1 MLGTRFGEVEPLDCL
16 PMAKKSSF
24 VHLHNHTEYS
34 MLDGMAKVDMLAEEV
49 VRQGMPAVGMTDHGN
64 MFGSD
69 AFYRAMKAAGVKPI
83 IGIEAYM
90 APGSRL
96 HKERVRWGE
105 PHQKSDDVSAS
116 GAYLHQTM
124 LAENVEGLHNL
135 FYLSSMAS
143 YEGQLGKW
151 PRMDAELIAEHA
163 TGIIATTGCPSGDV
177 QTRLRLGQFD
187 QALEAAAMWQDI
199 YGKEN
204 YFLEL
209 MDHGLEIENRV
220 RSELLE
226 IGRKLDLPPL
236 VTNDCHYV
244 LESQAPAHEAML
256 CVQTGKTLSDPDRF
270 KFDGSGYYIKTAE
283 QMRETWDSL
292 VPQACDN
299 TLWIAER
306 VQDYGE
312 IWEPHPHDRMPIA
325 DVPEGHTPTSWLRH
339 EVHEGLRM
347 RFNGGAVP
355 QNYLERAEFEIDV
368 IDMKGYPS
376 YFLIVAELIKH
387 ARSIGIRV
395 GPGRGS
401 AAGALVAY
409 ALTIT
414 NIDPME
420 HGLLFERFLNP
431 ERPSAPD
438 IDIDFDDRR
447 RGEMIRYAAQ
457 RWGEDKIAQVITF
470 GTVKTKQALKD
481 SARVQYGQEGYK
493 MADRI
498 TKELPPAIMA
508 KDIPLSGIMDP
519 EHPRY
524 GEAGEVRHLI
534 ETDPDVRKIYDTARG
549 LEGVVRQAGVHACA
563 VIMASVPL
571 LEHIP
576 MWKRANDGA
585 LITGWPYPACEAI
598 GLLKMDFLGL
608 RNLTVIGDCLE
619 NIKINRNEELDLEAL
634 QTDDPN
640 VYKLLSSGDTLG
652 VFQLDSGGMQELLKR
667 MQPTGFND
675 IVASLAL
682 YRPGP
687 MGVNAH
693 WDYADRKNG
702 RKPIEPIHPEL
713 EEPLKEILEET
724 YGLIVYQ
731 EQIMEIS
738 RKLANYTA
746 GEADGFRKAMG
757 KKKPEVLAKEYKKFS
772 EGMFS
777 NGYSK
782 AAVDA
787 LWGTIEPF
795 ASYAFNKSH
804 AAGYGLV
811 SYWTAYLKANY
822 TAEYMAALLTSVA
835 DKKDK
840 SAIYLSNC
848 RHLDISVLSPDV
860 NESHLNFMPVGED
873 IRFGLGAVRNVGE
886 DVVAAIIK
894 AREEKG
900 AFTDFSDYL
909 DKIDITACNKRVTE
923 SLIKAGAFDS
933 MDHPRK
939 GLLLI
944 HEDAVDAVTSTKKA
958 ADKGQFD
965 LFAGLGADAE
975 EVNNVFAVQI
985 PDAQWDKKHQLAL
998 EREMLGLY
1006 VSGHPLDGYEEALEA
1021 QTDTPLTTILS
1032 GELRNGAEVTI
1043 GGIISGVDR
1052 RYSKKDGSPWAI
1064 VTMEDHHGAQVD
1076 LLVFNKI
1083 YAIVGPQ
1090 IVEDNIILAKAHV
1103 SIRDDRMSLF
1113 CDDLK
1118 VPELGP
1124 GNGAGLPL
1132 RLTLRTDQCTMENIA
1147 KLKQVLSNNK
1157 GDSEVYLNVVHGEE
1171 KTVMILGEHLRVNRS
1186 GNLMGD
1192 LKATMGPGI
1201 LG

>member
-1 MLGTRFGEVEPLDCL
+1 
-16 PMAKKSSF
+16 
-24 VHLHNHTEYS
+24 

-177 QTRLRLGQFD
+177 QTRLRLGQFNE
-187 QALEAAAMWQDI
+187 ALEAAAMWQDI

-347 RFNGGAVP
+347 RFNGGEVP
-355 QNYLERAEFEIDV
+355 QNYIERAEFEIDV

-619 NIKINRNEELDLEAL
+619 NIKINRNEELDLEGL

-900 AFTDFSDYL
+900 PFTDFSDYL

-965 LFAGLGADAE
+965 LFAGLGADAD

-1157 GDSEVYLNVVHGEE
+1157 GDSDVYLNVVHGEE

>member
-1 MLGTRFGEVEPLDCL
+1 MTR
-16 PMAKKSSF
+16 MAKKSSF
-24 VHLHNHTEYS
+24 VHLHNHTEFS
-34 MLDGMAKVDMLAEEV
+34 MLDGMAKVDLLAEEV
-49 VRQGMPAVGMTDHGN
+49 SRQGMPAVGMTDHGN
-64 MFGSD
+64 MFGSN
-69 AFYRAMKAAGVKPI
+69 AFYRRMVDAGVKPI

-90 APGSRL
+90 APESRFN
-96 HKERVRWGE
+96 KKRVLWGT
-105 PHQKSDDVSAS
+105 PDQKPDDVSAS

-124 LAENVEGLHNL
+124 LAENATGLRNL
-135 FYLSSMAS
+135 FKLSSLAS

-163 TGIIATTGCPSGDV
+163 DGIIATTGCPSGDV
-177 QTRLRLGQFD
+177 QTRLRLGQYD
-187 QALEAAAMWQDI
+187 AALEAAAMWQDI
-199 YGKEN
+199 YGKDN

-209 MDHGLEIENRV
+209 MDHGLHIERRV
-220 RSELLE
+220 REDLLR
-226 IGRKLDLPPL
+226 IGEALDLPPL

-256 CVQTGKTLSDPDRF
+256 CVQTGKTLLDPDRF
-270 KFDGSGYYIKTAE
+270 KFDGTGYYIKSAE
-283 QMRETWDSL
+283 QMRDLWDST
-292 VPQACDN
+292 VPDGCDN

-306 VQDYGE
+306 VGDYGE
-312 IWEPHPHDRMPIA
+312 LWEEHPHDRMPIA
-325 DVPEGHTPTSWLRH
+325 DVPEGHTPTTWLRE
-339 EVHEGLRM
+339 EVLRGLKD
-347 RFNGGAVP
+347 RFDGGEVP
-355 QNYLERAEFEIDV
+355 EEYLNRASYEIDV

-387 ARSIGIRV
+387 AREVGIRV

-401 AAGALVAY
+401 AAGSLVAY

-447 RGEMIRYAAQ
+447 RGEMITYAAE

-470 GTVKTKQALKD
+470 GTVKTKQAIKD
-481 SARVQYGQEGYK
+481 SAKVNFGQPGFQ

-498 TKELPPAIMA
+498 NGALPPAIMA
-508 KDIPLSGIMDP
+508 KDIPLSGITDP
-519 EHPRY
+519 EHDRY
-524 GEAGEVRHLI
+524 AEAAEVRSLI
-534 ETDPDVRKIYDTARG
+534 ETDPDVAKIYETARG

-571 LEHIP
+571 MEHIP
-576 MWKRANDGA
+576 MWKRPADGA
-585 LITGWPYPACEAI
+585 IITGWDYPACEAI

-608 RNLTVIGDCLE
+608 RNLTVLGDALE
-619 NIKINRNEELDLEAL
+619 NVQKNRGETIDLEAL
-634 QTDDPN
+634 DTDN
-640 VYKLLSSGDTLG
+640 QAVYELLSRGDTLG

-667 MQPTGFND
+667 MKPTGFND

-702 RKPIEPIHPEL
+702 RKPITPIHPEL
-713 EEPLKEILEET
+713 EEPLKDILDET

-731 EQIMEIS
+731 EQIMNIS
-738 RKLANYTA
+738 QKVANYTA
-746 GEADGFRKAMG
+746 GQADGFRKAMG
-757 KKKPEVLAKEYKKFS
+757 KKKPEVLAKEYETFS
-772 EGMFS
+772 AGMFA

-782 AAVDA
+782 EAVDA

-804 AAGYGLV
+804 AAGYALV
-811 SYWTAYLKANY
+811 SYWTAYMKANY
-822 TAEYMAALLTSVA
+822 TAEYMAALLTSVG

-840 SAIYLSNC
+840 SAIYLSDC
-848 RHLDISVLSPDV
+848 RHLGISVLQPDI
-860 NESHLNFMPVGED
+860 NQSEENFIAVGDD
-873 IRFGLGAVRNVGE
+873 IRYGLAAVRNVGAE
-886 DVVAAIIK
+886 VVESIK
-894 AREEKG
+894 KTRKEKG
-900 AFTDFSDYL
+900 NFTSFSDYL
-909 DKIDITACNKRVTE
+909 DKIELLACNKRITE

-933 MDHPRK
+933 LEHPRK
-939 GLLLI
+939 GLMLI
-944 HEDAVDAVTSTKKA
+944 QEDAVDSVLSTKKA

-965 LFAGLGADAE
+965 LFAGLGGDGGAE
-975 EVNNVFAVQI
+975 NAAFAIEV
-985 PDAQWDKKHQLAL
+985 PDDEWDRKHKLAL

-1006 VSGHPLDGYEEALEA
+1006 VSGHPLDGFEEAIEA
-1021 QTDTPLTTILS
+1021 QTDTQLTTILS

-1043 GGIISGVDR
+1043 GGLISSVDR
-1052 RYSKKDGSPWAI
+1052 RFSKKDGSPWAI
-1064 VTMEDHHGAQVD
+1064 VTIEDHHGAQVD
-1076 LLVFNKI
+1076 VLLFNKV
-1083 YAIVGPQ
+1083 YALVAPQ
-1090 IVEDNIILAKAHV
+1090 IVEDNIILVKAHV

-1113 CDDLK
+1113 GDDVK

-1132 RLTLRTDQCTMENIA
+1132 RLTMRTDQCTVDTIA
-1147 KLKQVLSNNK
+1147 KLKQVLVNNP
-1157 GDSEVYLNVVHGEE
+1157 GDSDVYLNLVNGEHSQL
-1171 KTVMILGEHLRVNRS
+1171 MILGDHLRVTRS
-1186 GNLMGD
+1186 ASLMGD
-1192 LKATMGPGI
+1192 LKATLGAGI

>member
-1 MLGTRFGEVEPLDCL
+1 
-16 PMAKKSSF
+16 
-24 VHLHNHTEYS
+24 
-34 MLDGMAKVDMLAEEV
+34 MLDGMAKVDLLAEEV
-49 VRQGMPAVGMTDHGN
+49 KRQGMPAVGMTDHGN

-69 AFYRAMKAAGVKPI
+69 AFYRKMVDAGIKPI
-83 IGIEAYM
+83 IGIEAYL
-90 APGSRL
+90 APESRFN
-96 HKERVRWGE
+96 KQRVRWGE

-124 LAENVEGLHNL
+124 LAETATGLRNL

-151 PRMDAELIAEHA
+151 PRMDAELIAENA

-187 QALEAAAMWQDI
+187 KALEAAAMWQDI

-209 MDHGLEIENRV
+209 MDHGLDIENRV

-244 LESQAPAHEAML
+244 LKSQAEAHEAML
-256 CVQTGKTLSDPDRF
+256 CVQTGKTLADPDRF
-270 KFDGSGYYIKTAE
+270 KFDGDGYYIKSAE
-283 QMRETWDSL
+283 EMRVTWDNM
-292 VPQACDN
+292 VPGACDN
-299 TLWIAER
+299 TLLIAER

-312 IWEPHPHDRMPIA
+312 IWEPHTHDRMPIA
-325 DVPEGHTPTSWLRH
+325 DVPDRHTPTSWLTH
-339 EVHEGLRM
+339 QVMEGLKD
-347 RFNGGAVP
+347 RFDGGQVP
-355 QNYLERAEFEIDV
+355 QEYVDRAKYEIEV

-376 YFLIVAELIKH
+376 YFLIVADLIKH

-414 NIDPME
+414 NIDPIE

-447 RGEMIRYAAQ
+447 RGEMIRYAADN
-457 RWGEDKIAQVITF
+457 WGEDKVAQVITF
-470 GTVKTKQALKD
+470 GTVKTKQAIKD
-481 SARVQYGQEGYK
+481 SARVQFGQPGYQI
-493 MADRI
+493 ADRI
-498 TKELPPAIMA
+498 TKALPPAIMA

-524 GEAGEVRHLI
+524 GEAGEVRTLI
-534 ETDPDVRKIYDTARG
+534 ETDPDVKKIYDTARG

-571 LEHIP
+571 LDCIP
-576 MWKRANDGA
+576 MWKRAQDGA
-585 LITGWPYPACEAI
+585 LITGWPYPACEEI

-608 RNLTVIGDCLE
+608 RNLTVIGDCID
-619 NIKINRNEELDLEAL
+619 NIKSNRGFDLDLEAL
-634 QTDDPN
+634 TTDDEEA
-640 VYKLLSSGDTLG
+640 YKLLARGDTLG
-652 VFQLDSGGMQELLKR
+652 VFQLDSGGMRELLKR
-667 MQPTGFND
+667 MEPTGFDD
-675 IVASLAL
+675 IVAALAL

-687 MGVNAH
+687 MGMGAH
-693 WDYADRKNG
+693 WAYADRKNG
-702 RKPIEPIHPEL
+702 REEITPIHPEL
-713 EEPLKEILEET
+713 EEPLQEILADT

-731 EQIMEIS
+731 EQIMRIS
-738 RKLANYTA
+738 QKVANYTA
-746 GEADGFRKAMG
+746 GQADGFRKAMG
-757 KKKPEVLAKEYKKFS
+757 KKKPEVLAKEFITF
-772 EGMFS
+772 EAGMKS
-777 NGYSK
+777 NGFSD
-782 AAVDA
+782 AAIKA
-787 LWGTIEPF
+787 LWDTIEPF

-811 SYWTAYLKANY
+811 SFWTAYLKANY

-840 SAIYLSNC
+840 SAIYLSDC
-848 RHLDISVLSPDV
+848 RHLGIHVLSPDV
-860 NESHLNFMPVGED
+860 NESALTFQSVGED

-886 DVVAAIIK
+886 DVVASIVK
-894 AREEKG
+894 TREEKG
-900 AFTDFSDYL
+900 PFTDFSDYL
-909 DKIDITACNKRVTE
+909 EKIDTLPCSKRVTE

-933 MDHPRK
+933 MGHTRK
-939 GLLLI
+939 GLMLI
-944 HEDAVDAVTSTKKA
+944 HEDAIDSVITTKKA

-965 LFAGLGADAE
+965 LFASLSGEDAASSS
-975 EVNNVFAVQI
+975 VFAISV
-985 PDAQWDKKHQLAL
+985 PEDNWERKHELAL

-1006 VSGHPLDGYEEALEA
+1006 VSGHPLDGFDEALAA
-1021 QTDTPLTTILS
+1021 QTDTPLTTILG
-1032 GELRNGAEVTI
+1032 GELRHGQEVTI

-1052 RYSKKDGSPWAI
+1052 RFSKKDGSPWAI
-1064 VTMEDHHGAQVD
+1064 VTLEDHNGASVE
-1076 LLVFNKI
+1076 LLVFNKV
-1083 YAIVGPQ
+1083 YALVGSM
-1090 IVEDNIILAKAHV
+1090 IAEDNIVLAKAHV
-1103 SIRDDRMSLF
+1103 SIREDRMSLF
-1113 CDDLK
+1113 CDDMK
-1118 VPELGP
+1118 MPDLGV
-1124 GNGAGLPL
+1124 AGGGVPL
-1132 RLTLRTDQCTMENIA
+1132 RLTMRTDQCSMSNIA
-1147 KLKQVLSNNK
+1147 KLKEVLVANP
-1157 GDSEVYLNVVHGEE
+1157 GDSDVYLNLVDGENS
-1171 KTVMILGEHLRVNRS
+1171 TIMVLGEHLRVDRS
-1186 GNLMGD
+1186 GSLMGD

>member
-1 MLGTRFGEVEPLDCL
+1 
-16 PMAKKSSF
+16 MAKKSSF

-34 MLDGMAKVDMLAEEV
+34 MLDGMAKVDMLAKEV
-49 VRQGMPAVGMTDHGN
+49 TRQGMPAVGMTDHGN

-69 AFYRAMKAAGVKPI
+69 AFYRAMTAAGVKPI
-83 IGIEAYM
+83 IGIEAYL
-90 APGSRL
+90 APESRFN
-96 HKERVRWGE
+96 KQRVRWGE
-105 PHQKSDDVSAS
+105 PHQKADDVSAS

-124 LAENVEGLHNL
+124 LAETPEGLRNL

-151 PRMDAELIAEHA
+151 PRMDAELIAERA

-187 QALEAAAMWQDI
+187 EALEAAAMWQDI

-209 MDHGLEIENRV
+209 MDHGLDIETRV

-283 QMRETWDSL
+283 QMRETWDHL
-292 VPQACDN
+292 VPDACDN

-306 VQDYGE
+306 VQDYGSL
-312 IWEPHPHDRMPIA
+312 WEEHPHDRMPIA
-325 DVPEGHTPTSWLRH
+325 DVPEGHTPTTWLH
-339 EVHEGLRM
+339 HQVMEGLQD
-347 RFNGGAVP
+347 RFPGAEVP
-355 QNYLERAEFEIDV
+355 REYIERAEYEISV

-414 NIDPME
+414 NIDPIE

-447 RGEMIRYAAQ
+447 RSEMIRYASE

-481 SARVQYGQEGYK
+481 SARVQYGQPGYQI
-493 MADRI
+493 ADRI
-498 TKELPPAIMA
+498 TKALPPAIMA

-524 GEAGEVRHLI
+524 GEAAEVRNLI
-534 ETDPDVRKIYDTARG
+534 ETDPDVKKIYDTARG

-571 LEHIP
+571 MDHIP
-576 MWKRANDGA
+576 MWKRAADGA

-608 RNLTVIGDCLE
+608 RNLTVIGDALE
-619 NIKINRNEELDLEAL
+619 NIKINRGEELHLESL
-634 QTDDPN
+634 TTDDPK
-640 VYKLLSSGDTLG
+640 VYDLLSRGDTLG
-652 VFQLDSGGMQELLKR
+652 IFQLDSGGMQDLLKR
-667 MQPTGFND
+667 MQPTGFHD

-687 MGVNAH
+687 MGVEAH
-693 WDYADRKNG
+693 WNYADRKNG

-731 EQIMEIS
+731 EQIMRIS
-738 RKLANYTA
+738 QKVANYTA

-757 KKKPEVLAKEYKKFS
+757 KKKPEVLAKQYDKFWA
-772 EGMFS
+772 GMQENGFS
-777 NGYSK
+777 K
-782 AAVDA
+782 DAMDA

-840 SAIYLSNC
+840 SAIYLSDC
-848 RHLDISVLSPDV
+848 RHLGISVLSPDV
-860 NESHLNFMPVGED
+860 NESALNFLPVGTD

-886 DVVAAIIK
+886 DVVASIVK

-900 AFTDFSDYL
+900 LFKDFSDYL
-909 DKIDITACNKRVTE
+909 DKIDTVACNKRVTE

-933 MDHPRK
+933 MGHPRK
-939 GLLLI
+939 GLMMI
-944 HEDAVDAVTSTKKA
+944 HEDAVDSVISTKKA

-965 LFAGLGADAE
+965 LFAGFGGEESVAE
-975 EVNNVFAVQI
+975 NVFAVSV
-985 PDAQWDKKHQLAL
+985 PDENWDRKHQLAL

-1006 VSGHPLDGYEEALEA
+1006 VSGHPLDGFEEALDA
-1021 QTDTPLTTILS
+1021 QTDTALTTYLS
-1032 GELRNGAEVTI
+1032 GELKHGTEVQI
-1043 GGIISGVDR
+1043 GGIISAVDR

-1064 VTMEDHHGAQVD
+1064 VTIEDHHGASVE
-1076 LLVFNKI
+1076 LLVFNKV
-1083 YAIVGPQ
+1083 YAIVGSQ
-1090 IVEDNIILAKAHV
+1090 IVEDNIVLAKAHV
-1103 SIRDDRMSLF
+1103 SIRDDRSSLF
-1113 CDDLK
+1113 CDDMK
-1118 VPELGP
+1118 IPDLGP
-1124 GNGAGLPL
+1124 GNGSGLPL
-1132 RLTLRTDQCTMENIA
+1132 RLTMRTEQCTMANIA
-1147 KLKQVLSNNK
+1147 RLKEVLLANAGES
-1157 GDSEVYLNVVHGEE
+1157 DVYLNLVNGEE
-1171 KTVMILGEHLRVNRS
+1171 STVMILGEGLRVARTAS
-1186 GNLMGD
+1186 LMGD

-1201 LG
+1201 IG

>member
-1 MLGTRFGEVEPLDCL
+1 
-16 PMAKKSSF
+16 MAKNSSF
-24 VHLHNHTEYS
+24 VHLHNHTEFS
-34 MLDGMAKVDMLAEEV
+34 MLDGMAKVDLLAEEV
-49 VRQGMPAVGMTDHGN
+49 DRQGMPAVGMTDHGN
-64 MFGSD
+64 MFGSN
-69 AFYRAMKAAGVKPI
+69 AFYRRMTEAGIKPI

-90 APGSRL
+90 APESRFN
-96 HKERVRWGE
+96 KKRVLWGT
-105 PHQKSDDVSAS
+105 PDQKSDDVSAS

-124 LAENVEGLHNL
+124 LAENADGLRNL
-135 FYLSSMAS
+135 FRLSSLAS

-163 TGIIATTGCPSGDV
+163 QGIIATTGCPSGDV
-177 QTRLRLGQFD
+177 QTRLRLGQYD
-187 QALEAAAMWQDI
+187 EALEAAAMWQDI
-199 YGKEN
+199 YGKDN

-209 MDHGLEIENRV
+209 MDHGLHIERRV
-220 RSELLE
+220 RDDLLR
-226 IGRKLDLPPL
+226 IGQALDLPPL

-256 CVQTGKTLSDPDRF
+256 CVQTGKTLLDPDRF
-270 KFDGSGYYIKTAE
+270 KFDGTGYYIKSAQ
-283 QMRETWDSL
+283 QMREIWDDM
-292 VPQACDN
+292 VPDGCDN

-306 VQDYGE
+306 VGDYGE
-312 IWEPHPHDRMPIA
+312 LWEEHPHDRMPLA
-325 DVPEGHTPTSWLRH
+325 TVPEGETPTTWLRK
-339 EVHEGLRM
+339 EVHRGLQDRFEG
-347 RFNGGAVP
+347 GTVP
-355 QNYLERAEFEIDV
+355 EEYYKRADYEIDV

-401 AAGALVAY
+401 AAGSLVAY

-414 NIDPME
+414 NIDPIE

-447 RGEMIRYAAQ
+447 RGEMITYAAEN
-457 RWGEDKIAQVITF
+457 WGEDKIAQVITF
-470 GTVKTKQALKD
+470 GTVKTKQAIKD
-481 SARVQYGQEGYK
+481 AAKVNFGQPGFQ

-498 TKELPPAIMA
+498 NAALPPAIMA

-519 EHPRY
+519 EHERY
-524 GEAGEVRHLI
+524 SEATEVRSMI
-534 ETDPDVRKIYDTARG
+534 ETDPDVAKIYETARG

-571 LEHIP
+571 MDHIP
-576 MWKRANDGA
+576 MWKRPADGA
-585 LITGWPYPACEAI
+585 LITGWDYPACEAI

-608 RNLTVIGDCLE
+608 RNLTVLGDAIE
-619 NIKINRNEELDLEAL
+619 NIQKNRGETIDLDTLD
-634 QTDDPN
+634 TDDEG
-640 VYKLLSSGDTLG
+640 VYELLSRGDTLG

-667 MQPTGFND
+667 MKPTGFND

-702 RKPIEPIHPEL
+702 RKPITPIHPEL
-713 EEPLKEILEET
+713 EEPLREILDET

-731 EQIMEIS
+731 EQIMNIS
-738 RKLANYTA
+738 QKVANYTA

-757 KKKPEVLAKEYKKFS
+757 KKKPEVLAKEYEKFS
-772 EGMFS
+772 QGMFS

-782 AAVDA
+782 DAVDA

-804 AAGYGLV
+804 AAGYALV

-822 TAEYMAALLTSVA
+822 AAEYMAALLTSVG

-840 SAIYLSNC
+840 SAIYLADC
-848 RHLDISVLSPDV
+848 RHLGISVLPPDI
-860 NESHLNFMPVGED
+860 NASEENFLAVDKD
-873 IRFGLGAVRNVGE
+873 IRYGLAAVRNVGVE
-886 DVVAAIIK
+886 VVESI
-894 AREEKG
+894 RETRRTKG
-900 AFTDFSDYL
+900 DFTSFSDYL
-909 DKIDITACNKRVTE
+909 DKIDLLPCNKRITE

-933 MDHPRK
+933 LGHPRK
-939 GLLLI
+939 GLMLVSD
-944 HEDAVDAVTSTKKA
+944 DAVDSVLTTKKA

-965 LFAGLGADAE
+965 LFASLGSE
-975 EVNNVFAVQI
+975 EAAAAFSIEV
-985 PDAQWDKKHQLAL
+985 PEDEWEKKHKLAL

-1006 VSGHPLDGYEEALEA
+1006 VSGHPLDGFEEALDA
-1021 QTDTPLTTILS
+1021 QTDTPLPRILEGGMRH
-1032 GELRNGAEVTI
+1032 GEEVTI
-1043 GGIISGVDR
+1043 GGIISAVDR
-1052 RYSKKDGSPWAI
+1052 RFSKKDGSPWAI
-1064 VTMEDHHGAQVD
+1064 VTLEDHHGAQVEV
-1076 LLVFNKI
+1076 LLFNKV
-1083 YAIVGPQ
+1083 YALVAPQ
-1090 IVEDNIILAKAHV
+1090 IVEDNIILVKAHV
-1103 SIRDDRMSLF
+1103 SIRDERMSLF
-1113 CDDLK
+1113 GDDVK

-1132 RLTLRTDQCTMENIA
+1132 RLTLRTEQCTVDNIR
-1147 KLKQVLSNNK
+1147 KLKQVLANNP
-1157 GDSEVYLNVVHGEE
+1157 GDSDVYLNLVNGDHSQL
-1171 KTVMILGEHLRVNRS
+1171 MILGDHLRVERS
-1186 GNLMGD
+1186 GSLMGD
-1192 LKATMGPGI
+1192 LKAAMGAGV

>member
-1 MLGTRFGEVEPLDCL
+1 
-16 PMAKKSSF
+16 
-24 VHLHNHTEYS
+24 
-34 MLDGMAKVDMLAEEV
+34 MLDGMAKVDLLAQEAT
-49 VRQGMPAVGMTDHGN
+49 RQNMPAVGMTDHGN
-64 MFGSD
+64 MFGTD
-69 AFYRAMKAAGVKPI
+69 AFYRAMTKAGVKPI
-83 IGIEAYM
+83 IGIEAYL
-90 APGSRL
+90 APGSRFDL
-96 HKERVRWGE
+96 KRQRWGDE
-105 PHQKSDDVSAS
+105 SQKSDDVSAS

-124 LAENVEGLHNL
+124 IAETVEGLHNL
-135 FYLSSMAS
+135 FRLSSLAS

-187 QALEAAAMWQDI
+187 KALEAAAMWQDI
-199 YGKEN
+199 YGKDN
-204 YFLEL
+204 FFLEL
-209 MDHGLEIENRV
+209 MDHGLDIENRV

-226 IGRKLDLPPL
+226 IGRKLNLPPL

-244 LESQAPAHEAML
+244 LESQAHAHEVML
-256 CVQTGKTLSDPDRF
+256 CVQTGKTMSDPDRF
-270 KFDGSGYYIKTAE
+270 KFDGTGYYLKSAE
-283 QMRETWDSL
+283 QMRDLWDDL
-292 VPQACDN
+292 VPDACDN

-306 VQDYGE
+306 VQDYSSA
-312 IWEPHPHDRMPIA
+312 WEEHPHDRMPIA
-325 DVPEGHTPTSWLRH
+325 DVPDGHTPTSWLHH
-339 EVHEGLRM
+339 EVMAGLQE
-347 RFNGGAVP
+347 RFPGQEVP
-355 QNYLERAEFEIDV
+355 REYIERAEFEIDV

-447 RGEMIRYAAQ
+447 RGEMIRYATE

-481 SARVQYGQEGYK
+481 SARALYGQPGYQI
-493 MADRI
+493 ADRI
-498 TKELPPAIMA
+498 TKVLPPPIMA

-519 EHPRY
+519 EHERY
-524 GEAGEVRHLI
+524 TEAGEVRQLI
-534 ETDPDVRKIYDTARG
+534 ETDPDVKQIYDTARG

-571 LEHIP
+571 LDCIP
-576 MWKRANDGA
+576 MWKRPADGA

-608 RNLTVIGDCLE
+608 RNLTVIGDALE
-619 NIKINRNEELDLEAL
+619 NIKINRNEDIDLENLAI
-634 QTDDPN
+634 DN
-640 VYKLLSSGDTLG
+640 KAVYELLSRGETLG

-675 IVASLAL
+675 IVAALAL

-693 WDYADRKNG
+693 LDYADRKNN
-702 RKPIEPIHPEL
+702 RKPITPIHPEL
-713 EEPLKEILEET
+713 AEPLKDILGET

-757 KKKPEVLAKEYKKFS
+757 KKKPEVLAAEYEKFS
-772 EGMFS
+772 AGMFS
-777 NGYSK
+777 NGFSK
-782 AAVDA
+782 EAVDA

-822 TAEYMAALLTSVA
+822 AAEYMAALLTSVS
-835 DKKDK
+835 DRKDK
-840 SAIYLSNC
+840 SAIYLADC
-848 RHLDISVLSPDV
+848 RHQGIAVLSPDV
-860 NESHLNFMPVGED
+860 NESAYNFLPVGTD

-886 DVVAAIIK
+886 DVVASIV
-894 AREEKG
+894 REREAKG
-900 AFTDFSDYL
+900 LYKDFTDYL
-909 DKIDITACNKRVTE
+909 DKIDLTACNKRVTE

-933 MDHPRK
+933 LGHSRK
-939 GLLLI
+939 GLMMVF
-944 HEDAVDAVTSTKKA
+944 EEAVDAAIGPKKA
-958 ADKGQFD
+958 MDKGQFD
-965 LFAGLGADAE
+965 LFSSFGMEDEATE
-975 EVNNVFAVQI
+975 SVFSIDI
-985 PDAQWDKKHQLAL
+985 PDDQWERKHQLAL
-998 EREMLGLY
+998 ERDMLGLY
-1006 VSGHPLDGYEEALEA
+1006 VSGHPLDGFEDALEA
-1021 QTDTPLTTILS
+1021 QIENPLSQIAS
-1032 GELRNGAEVTI
+1032 GEVKHGAEVKI
-1043 GGIISGVDR
+1043 GGIISAVDR
-1052 RYSKKDGSPWAI
+1052 RVSKRDGAPWAI
-1064 VTMEDHHGAQVD
+1064 VTIEDHHGVQAE
-1076 LLVFNKI
+1076 LLVFNKV
-1083 YAIVGPQ
+1083 YSIVAPQ
-1090 IVEDNIILAKAHV
+1090 IVEDNIILAKAHI
-1103 SIRDDRMSLF
+1103 SIRDERIGVF
-1113 CDDLK
+1113 CDDIT

-1132 RLTLRTDQCTMENIA
+1132 RLTMRTDQCTMDNLA
-1147 KLKQVLSNNK
+1147 RLKAVLAANQ
-1157 GDSEVYLNVVHGEE
+1157 GDSDVYLNLVCGEE
-1171 KTVMILGEHLRVNRS
+1171 TKMMILGEHLRVKRS
-1186 GNLMGD
+1186 ASLMGD
-1192 LKATMGPGI
+1192 LKATMGPAI

>member
-1 MLGTRFGEVEPLDCL
+1 
-16 PMAKKSSF
+16 MAKKSSF

-34 MLDGMAKVDMLAEEV
+34 MLDGMAKVDLLAEEV
-49 VRQGMPAVGMTDHGN
+49 KRQGMPAVGMTDHGN

-69 AFYRAMKAAGVKPI
+69 AFYHAMTKAGIKPI
-83 IGIEAYM
+83 IGIEAYL
-90 APGSRL
+90 APGSRFDM
-96 HKERVRWGE
+96 KRQRWGDE
-105 PHQKSDDVSAS
+105 SQKSDDVSAS

-124 LAENVEGLHNL
+124 IAETTEGLHNL

-187 QALEAAAMWQDI
+187 KALEAAAMWQDI
-199 YGKEN
+199 YGKDN

-209 MDHGLEIENRV
+209 MDHGLDIENRV

-226 IGRKLDLPPL
+226 IGRKLGLPPL

-244 LESQAPAHEAML
+244 LESQAHAHEVML
-256 CVQTGKTLSDPDRF
+256 CVQTGKTMSDPDRF
-270 KFDGSGYYIKTAE
+270 KFDGTGYYVKSAE
-283 QMRETWDSL
+283 QMREIWDHL
-292 VPQACDN
+292 VPDACDN

-306 VQDYGE
+306 VQDYSSVWAE
-312 IWEPHPHDRMPIA
+312 HPHDRMPIA
-325 DVPEGHTPTSWLRH
+325 DVPEGHTPTTWLRH
-339 EVHEGLRM
+339 QVMEGLQE
-347 RFNGGAVP
+347 RFPGKEVP
-355 QNYLERAEFEIDV
+355 REYIERANFEIDV

-447 RGEMIRYAAQ
+447 RGEMIRYATE

-481 SARVQYGQEGYK
+481 SARALYGQPGYQI
-493 MADRI
+493 ADRI
-498 TKELPPAIMA
+498 TKVLPPPIMA
-508 KDIPLSGIMDP
+508 KDIPLAGIMDP
-519 EHPRY
+519 EHERY
-524 GEAGEVRHLI
+524 TEAGEVRQLI
-534 ETDPDVRKIYDTARG
+534 ETDPDVKQIYETARG

-571 LEHIP
+571 LDCIP
-576 MWKRANDGA
+576 MWKRPADGA

-608 RNLTVIGDCLE
+608 RNLTVIGDALE
-619 NIKINRNEELDLEAL
+619 NIKINRDEDIDLENL
-634 QTDDPN
+634 TTDN
-640 VYKLLSSGDTLG
+640 EAVYELLSRGETLG

-687 MGVNAH
+687 MGVGAH
-693 WDYADRKNG
+693 LDYADRKNG
-702 RKPIEPIHPEL
+702 RKPITPIHPEL
-713 EEPLKEILEET
+713 EEDLKEILDET

-731 EQIMEIS
+731 EQIMAIS
-738 RKLANYTA
+738 RKVANYTA

-757 KKKPEVLAKEYKKFS
+757 KKKPEVLAAEYEKFS
-772 EGMFS
+772 AGMFK
-777 NGYSK
+777 NGFSK
-782 AAVDA
+782 EAVDA

-822 TAEYMAALLTSVA
+822 AAEYMAALLTSVS

-840 SAIYLSNC
+840 SAIYLADC
-848 RHLDISVLSPDV
+848 RHQGIAVLSPDV
-860 NESHLNFMPVGED
+860 NESAYNFLPVGTD

-886 DVVAAIIK
+886 DVVASIVKERNA
-894 AREEKG
+894 KG
-900 AFTDFSDYL
+900 LYKDFSDYL
-909 DKIDITACNKRVTE
+909 DKIDLTACNKRVTE

-933 MDHPRK
+933 MGHSRK
-939 GLLLI
+939 GLMMVF
-944 HEDAVDAVTSTKKA
+944 EDAVDAAIGPKKA
-958 ADKGQFD
+958 MDKGQFD
-965 LFAGLGADAE
+965 LFAGFGGEDETAQ
-975 EVNNVFAVQI
+975 NVFNVTV
-985 PDAQWDKKHQLAL
+985 PDDQWDKKHQLAL

-1006 VSGHPLDGYEEALEA
+1006 VSGHPLDGFEDALDA
-1021 QTDTPLTTILS
+1021 QIDTPLSLIAS
-1032 GELRNGAEVTI
+1032 GELKNGAEVHI
-1043 GGIISGVDR
+1043 GGIISAVDR
-1052 RYSKKDGSPWAI
+1052 RVSKKDGSPWAI
-1064 VTMEDHHGAQVD
+1064 VTIEDQHGVQVE
-1076 LLVFNKI
+1076 LLVFNKV

-1090 IVEDNIILAKAHV
+1090 IVEDNIVLAKAHV
-1103 SIRDDRMSLF
+1103 SIRDDRFGVF
-1113 CDDLK
+1113 CDDMK

-1132 RLTLRTDQCTMENIA
+1132 RLTMRTDQCTMANIA
-1147 KLKQVLSNNK
+1147 KLKGVLLANS
-1157 GDSEVYLNVVHGEE
+1157 GDSDVYLNLVCGEE
-1171 KTVMILGEHLRVNRS
+1171 SKVVILGEHLRVNRS
-1186 GNLMGD
+1186 ASLMGD

>member
-1 MLGTRFGEVEPLDCL
+1 MTR
-16 PMAKKSSF
+16 MAKKSSF
-24 VHLHNHTEYS
+24 VHLHNHTEFS
-34 MLDGMAKVDMLAEEV
+34 MLDGMAKVDMLADEV

-64 MFGSD
+64 MFGSN
-69 AFYRAMKAAGVKPI
+69 AFYRRMVDAGVKPI

-90 APGSRL
+90 APESRFN
-96 HKERVRWGE
+96 KKRVLWGT
-105 PHQKSDDVSAS
+105 PDQKRDDVSAS

-124 LAENVEGLHNL
+124 LAENATGLRNL
-135 FYLSSMAS
+135 FKLSSLAS

-163 TGIIATTGCPSGDV
+163 DGIIATTGCPSGDV
-177 QTRLRLGQFD
+177 QTRLRLGQYD
-187 QALEAAAMWQDI
+187 AALEAAAMWQDI
-199 YGKEN
+199 YGKDN

-209 MDHGLEIENRV
+209 MDHGLHIERRV
-220 RSELLE
+220 REDLLR
-226 IGRKLDLPPL
+226 IGQALDLPPL

-256 CVQTGKTLSDPDRF
+256 CVQTGKTLLDPDRF

-283 QMRETWDSL
+283 QMRELWDST
-292 VPQACDN
+292 VPDGCDN

-306 VQDYGE
+306 VGDYGE
-312 IWEPHPHDRMPIA
+312 LWEEHPHDRMPIA
-325 DVPEGHTPTSWLRH
+325 DVPEGHTPTTWLRE
-339 EVHEGLRM
+339 EVLRGLKE
-347 RFNGGAVP
+347 RFDGGEVP
-355 QNYLERAEFEIDV
+355 EEYLTRASYEIDV

-387 ARSIGIRV
+387 AREIGIRV

-447 RGEMIRYAAQ
+447 RGEMITYAAE

-470 GTVKTKQALKD
+470 GTVKTKQAIKD
-481 SARVQYGQEGYK
+481 SAKVNFGQPGFQ

-498 TKELPPAIMA
+498 NGALPPAVMA
-508 KDIPLSGIMDP
+508 KDIPLSGITDP
-519 EHPRY
+519 EHERY
-524 GEAGEVRHLI
+524 NEAAEVRSLI
-534 ETDPDVRKIYDTARG
+534 ETDPDVAKIYETARG

-571 LEHIP
+571 MDHIP
-576 MWKRANDGA
+576 MWKRPADGA
-585 LITGWPYPACEAI
+585 IITGWDYPACEAI

-608 RNLTVIGDCLE
+608 RNLTVLGDALE
-619 NIKINRNEELDLEAL
+619 NVKKNRGETIDLEAL
-634 QTDDPN
+634 DTDN
-640 VYKLLSSGDTLG
+640 QAVYELLSRGDTLG

-667 MQPTGFND
+667 MKPTGFND

-702 RKPIEPIHPEL
+702 RKPITPIHPEL
-713 EEPLKEILEET
+713 EEPLKEILDET

-731 EQIMEIS
+731 EQIMNIS
-738 RKLANYTA
+738 QKVANYTA
-746 GEADGFRKAMG
+746 GQADGFRKAMG
-757 KKKPEVLAKEYKKFS
+757 KKKPEVLAKQYETFS
-772 EGMFS
+772 AGMFS

-782 AAVDA
+782 EAVDA

-804 AAGYGLV
+804 AAGYALV
-811 SYWTAYLKANY
+811 SYWTAYMKANY
-822 TAEYMAALLTSVA
+822 AAEYMAALLTSVG

-840 SAIYLSNC
+840 SAIYLSDC
-848 RHLDISVLSPDV
+848 RHLGISVLQPDI
-860 NESHLNFMPVGED
+860 NESEENFMAVGED
-873 IRFGLGAVRNVGE
+873 IRYGLAAVRNVGVE
-886 DVVAAIIK
+886 VVESIK
-894 AREEKG
+894 KTRKEKG
-900 AFTDFSDYL
+900 SFTSFSDYL
-909 DKIDITACNKRVTE
+909 DKIELAACNKRITE

-933 MDHPRK
+933 LEHPRK
-939 GLLLI
+939 GLMLI
-944 HEDAVDAVTSTKKA
+944 QEDAVDSVLATKKA

-965 LFAGLGADAE
+965 LFAGFGGEDGADNSAFTI
-975 EVNNVFAVQI
+975 EV
-985 PDAQWDKKHQLAL
+985 PDDEWDRKHKLAL

-1006 VSGHPLDGYEEALEA
+1006 VSGHPLDGFEEAIDA
-1021 QTDTPLTTILS
+1021 QTDTQLTTILS
-1032 GELRNGAEVTI
+1032 GEMRNGAEVTI
-1043 GGIISGVDR
+1043 GGLISTVDR
-1052 RYSKKDGSPWAI
+1052 RFSKKDGSPWAI
-1064 VTMEDHHGAQVD
+1064 VTIEDHHGAQVD
-1076 LLVFNKI
+1076 VLLFNKV
-1083 YAIVGPQ
+1083 YALVAPQ
-1090 IVEDNIILAKAHV
+1090 IVEDNIILVKAHV

-1113 CDDLK
+1113 GDDVK

-1132 RLTLRTDQCTMENIA
+1132 RLTMRTDQCTAENIA
-1147 KLKQVLSNNK
+1147 KLKGVLVNNA
-1157 GDSEVYLNVVHGEE
+1157 GDSDVYLNLVNGEHSQL
-1171 KTVMILGEHLRVNRS
+1171 MILGDHLRVNRS
-1186 GNLMGD
+1186 ASLMGD
-1192 LKATMGPGI
+1192 LKATLGAGI

>member
-1 MLGTRFGEVEPLDCL
+1 MSN
-16 PMAKKSSF
+16 SSF

-34 MLDGMAKVDMLAEEV
+34 MLDGMAKIDMLADEV
-49 VRQGMPAVGMTDHGN
+49 LRQGMPAVGITDHGN
-64 MFGSD
+64 MYGSD
-69 AFYRAMKAAGVKPI
+69 AFYRKMTEVGVKPI
-83 IGIEAYM
+83 IGIEAYL
-90 APGSRL
+90 APESRFN
-96 HKERVRWGE
+96 KQRIRWGE

-124 LAENVEGLHNL
+124 IAENVEGLHNL

-151 PRMDAELIAEHA
+151 PRMDAEIIAERA
-163 TGIIATTGCPSGDV
+163 SGIIATTGCPSGDV
-177 QTRLRLGQFD
+177 QTRLRLGQFNE
-187 QALEAAAMWQDI
+187 ALEAAAMWQDI

-209 MDHGLEIENRV
+209 MDHGLDIENRV

-244 LESQAPAHEAML
+244 LESQAQAHEAML
-256 CVQTGKTLSDPDRF
+256 CVQTGKTLHDEDRF
-270 KFDGSGYYIKTAE
+270 KFDGTGYYIKSAAE
-283 QMRETWDSL
+283 MRASWDHT
-292 VPQACDN
+292 VPGACDN
-299 TLWIAER
+299 TLLIAER

-325 DVPEGHTPTSWLRH
+325 DVPEGETPTSWLH
-339 EVHEGLRM
+339 KEVMRGLQD
-347 RFNGGAVP
+347 RFPGAEVP
-355 QNYLERAEFEIDV
+355 QEYIDRANYEIEV

-414 NIDPME
+414 NIDPIE

-447 RGEMIRYAAQ
+447 RGEMIRYATE

-481 SARVQYGQEGYK
+481 SARVQFGQAGYQI
-493 MADRI
+493 ADRI
-498 TKELPPAIMA
+498 TKALPPAIMA

-524 GEAGEVRHLI
+524 GEAGEVRQLI

-571 LEHIP
+571 LDCIP
-576 MWKRANDGA
+576 MWKRQQDGA

-608 RNLTVIGDCLE
+608 RNLTVIGDALE
-619 NIKINRNEELDLEAL
+619 NIKRNRGIDLDLENL
-634 QTDDPN
+634 STDDAET
-640 VYKLLSSGDTLG
+640 YKLLARGDTLG
-652 VFQLDSGGMQELLKR
+652 VFQLDGGGMRELLRR
-667 MQPTGFND
+667 MEPTGFDD
-675 IVASLAL
+675 IVAALAL

-693 WDYADRKNG
+693 LDYADRKNG
-702 RKPIEPIHPEL
+702 RQEIKPIHPEL
-713 EEPLKEILEET
+713 EEPLQEILGDT

-731 EQIMEIS
+731 EQIMRIS
-738 RKLANYTA
+738 QKVANYTA
-746 GEADGFRKAMG
+746 GQADGFRKAMG
-757 KKKPEVLAKEYKKFS
+757 KKKPEVLAKEFVNF
-772 EGMFS
+772 EAGMKS
-777 NGYSK
+777 NGFSSEAIK
-782 AAVDA
+782 A
-787 LWGTIEPF
+787 LWDTIEPF
-795 ASYAFNKSH
+795 AAYAFNKSH

-811 SYWTAYLKANY
+811 SFWTGYLKANY
-822 TAEYMAALLTSVA
+822 TAEYMAALLTSVS

-840 SAIYLSNC
+840 SAIYLADC
-848 RHLDISVLSPDV
+848 RHLGIKVMQPDINESVLDFVAVGDDV
-860 NESHLNFMPVGED
+860 
-873 IRFGLGAVRNVGE
+873 RFGLGAIRNVGE
-886 DVVAAIIK
+886 DVVESIVAT
-894 AREEKG
+894 RNEKG
-900 AFTDFSDYL
+900 HFKDFSDYL
-909 DKIDITACNKRVTE
+909 DKIDTLPCSKRVTE

-933 MDHPRK
+933 MGHPRK
-939 GLLLI
+939 GLVLV
-944 HEDAVDAVTSTKKA
+944 HEDAVDSVISTKKA

-965 LFAGLGADAE
+965 LFAGFGGDDSAG
-975 EVNNVFAVQI
+975 EVENFFAVQV
-985 PDAQWDKKHQLAL
+985 PEEKWDRKHELAL

-1006 VSGHPLDGYEEALEA
+1006 VSGHPLDGFEEALAA
-1021 QTDTPLTTILS
+1021 QTDTALTTILG
-1032 GELRNGAEVTI
+1032 GELKNGTEVTI
-1043 GGIISGVDR
+1043 GGIISSVDR
-1052 RYSKKDGSPWAI
+1052 RFSKKDGSPWAI
-1064 VTMEDHHGAQVD
+1064 VTVEDHNGASVE
-1076 LLVFNKI
+1076 LLVFNKV
-1083 YAIVGPQ
+1083 YNLVATQ
-1090 IVEDNIILAKAHV
+1090 LVEDNIILAKAHI

-1118 VPELGP
+1118 SPELGA

-1132 RLTLRTDQCTMENIA
+1132 KLVMRTDQCTLENIA
-1147 KLKQVLSNNK
+1147 KLKAVLQSNA
-1157 GDSEVYLNVVHGEE
+1157 GESDVYLKLVDGENS
-1171 KTVMILGEHLRVNRS
+1171 TMMVLGEHLRVNRTGS
-1186 GNLMGD
+1186 LMGD

>member
-1 MLGTRFGEVEPLDCL
+1 MTR
-16 PMAKKSSF
+16 MAKKSSF
-24 VHLHNHTEYS
+24 VHLHNHTEFS
-34 MLDGMAKVDMLAEEV
+34 MLDGMAKVDMLADEV

-64 MFGSD
+64 MFGSN
-69 AFYRAMKAAGVKPI
+69 AFYRRMVDAGVKPI

-90 APGSRL
+90 APESRFN
-96 HKERVRWGE
+96 KKRVLWGT
-105 PHQKSDDVSAS
+105 PDQKRDDVSAS

-124 LAENVEGLHNL
+124 LAENATGLRNL
-135 FYLSSMAS
+135 FKLSSLAS

-163 TGIIATTGCPSGDV
+163 DGIIATTGCPSGDV
-177 QTRLRLGQFD
+177 QTRLRLGQYD
-187 QALEAAAMWQDI
+187 AALEAAAMWQDI
-199 YGKEN
+199 YGKDN

-209 MDHGLEIENRV
+209 MDHGLHIERRV
-220 RSELLE
+220 REDLLR
-226 IGRKLDLPPL
+226 IGETLDLPPL

-256 CVQTGKTLSDPDRF
+256 CVQTGKTLLDPDRF

-283 QMRETWDSL
+283 QMRELWDST
-292 VPQACDN
+292 VPDGCDN

-306 VQDYGE
+306 VGDYGE
-312 IWEPHPHDRMPIA
+312 LWEEHPHDRMPIA
-325 DVPEGHTPTSWLRH
+325 DVPEGHTPTTWLRE
-339 EVHEGLRM
+339 EVLRGLKE
-347 RFNGGAVP
+347 RFDGGEVP
-355 QNYLERAEFEIDV
+355 EEYLTRASYEIDV

-387 ARSIGIRV
+387 AREIGIRV

-447 RGEMIRYAAQ
+447 RGEMITYAAE

-470 GTVKTKQALKD
+470 GTVKTKQAIKD
-481 SARVQYGQEGYK
+481 SAKVNFGQPGFQ

-498 TKELPPAIMA
+498 NGALPPAVMA
-508 KDIPLSGIMDP
+508 KDIPLSGITDP
-519 EHPRY
+519 EHERY
-524 GEAGEVRHLI
+524 NEAAEVRSLI
-534 ETDPDVRKIYDTARG
+534 ETDPDVAKIYETARG

-571 LEHIP
+571 MDHIP
-576 MWKRANDGA
+576 MWKRPADGA
-585 LITGWPYPACEAI
+585 IITGWDYPACEAI

-608 RNLTVIGDCLE
+608 RNLTVLGDALE
-619 NIKINRNEELDLEAL
+619 NVKKNRGETIDLETL
-634 QTDDPN
+634 DTDN
-640 VYKLLSSGDTLG
+640 QAVYELLSRGDTLG

-667 MQPTGFND
+667 MKPTGFND

-702 RKPIEPIHPEL
+702 RKPITPIHPEL
-713 EEPLKEILEET
+713 EEPLKEILDET

-731 EQIMEIS
+731 EQIMNIS
-738 RKLANYTA
+738 QKVANYTA
-746 GEADGFRKAMG
+746 GQADGFRKAMG
-757 KKKPEVLAKEYKKFS
+757 KKKPEVLAKQYETFS
-772 EGMFS
+772 AGMFS

-782 AAVDA
+782 EAVDA

-804 AAGYGLV
+804 AAGYALV
-811 SYWTAYLKANY
+811 SYWTAYMKANY
-822 TAEYMAALLTSVA
+822 AAEYMAALLTSVG

-840 SAIYLSNC
+840 SAIYLSDC
-848 RHLDISVLSPDV
+848 RHLGISVLQPDI
-860 NESHLNFMPVGED
+860 NESEENFMAVGED
-873 IRFGLGAVRNVGE
+873 IRYGLAAVRNVGVE
-886 DVVAAIIK
+886 VVESIK
-894 AREEKG
+894 KTRKEKG
-900 AFTDFSDYL
+900 SFTSFSDYL
-909 DKIDITACNKRVTE
+909 DKIELAACNKRITE

-933 MDHPRK
+933 LEHPRK
-939 GLLLI
+939 GLMLI
-944 HEDAVDAVTSTKKA
+944 QEDAVDSVLATKKA

-965 LFAGLGADAE
+965 LFAGFGGEDGADNSAFTI
-975 EVNNVFAVQI
+975 EV
-985 PDAQWDKKHQLAL
+985 PDDEWDRKHKLAL

-1006 VSGHPLDGYEEALEA
+1006 VSGHPLDGFEEAIDA
-1021 QTDTPLTTILS
+1021 QTDTQLTTILS
-1032 GELRNGAEVTI
+1032 GEMRNGAEVTI
-1043 GGIISGVDR
+1043 GGLISTVDR
-1052 RYSKKDGSPWAI
+1052 RFSKKDGSPWAI
-1064 VTMEDHHGAQVD
+1064 VTIEDHHGAQVD
-1076 LLVFNKI
+1076 VLLFNKV
-1083 YAIVGPQ
+1083 YALVAPQ
-1090 IVEDNIILAKAHV
+1090 IVEDNIILVKAHV

-1113 CDDLK
+1113 GDDVK

-1132 RLTLRTDQCTMENIA
+1132 RLTMRTDQCTAENIA
-1147 KLKQVLSNNK
+1147 KLKGVLVNNA
-1157 GDSEVYLNVVHGEE
+1157 GDSDVYLNLVNGEHSQL
-1171 KTVMILGEHLRVNRS
+1171 MILGDHLRVNRS
-1186 GNLMGD
+1186 ASLMGD
-1192 LKATMGPGI
+1192 LKATLGAGI

>member
-1 MLGTRFGEVEPLDCL
+1 
-16 PMAKKSSF
+16 
-24 VHLHNHTEYS
+24 
-34 MLDGMAKVDMLAEEV
+34 MLDGMAKVDLLAEEV
-49 VRQGMPAVGMTDHGN
+49 KRQGMPAVGMTDHGN

-69 AFYRAMKAAGVKPI
+69 AFYRKMVDAGIKPI
-83 IGIEAYM
+83 IGIEAYL
-90 APGSRL
+90 APESRFN
-96 HKERVRWGE
+96 KQRVRWGE

-124 LAENVEGLHNL
+124 LAETATGLRNL

-151 PRMDAELIAEHA
+151 PRMDAELIAENA

-187 QALEAAAMWQDI
+187 EALEAAAMWQDI

-209 MDHGLEIENRV
+209 MDHGLDIENRV

-244 LESQAPAHEAML
+244 LKSQAEAHEAML
-256 CVQTGKTLSDPDRF
+256 CVQTGKTLADPDRF
-270 KFDGSGYYIKTAE
+270 KFDGDGYYIKSAE
-283 QMRETWDSL
+283 EMRVTWDNM
-292 VPQACDN
+292 VPGACDN
-299 TLWIAER
+299 TLLIAER

-312 IWEPHPHDRMPIA
+312 IWEPHTHDRMPIA
-325 DVPEGHTPTSWLRH
+325 DVPDRHTPTSWLTH
-339 EVHEGLRM
+339 QVMEGLKD
-347 RFNGGAVP
+347 RFDGGQVP
-355 QNYLERAEFEIDV
+355 QEYVDRAKYEIEV

-376 YFLIVAELIKH
+376 YFLIVADLIKH

-414 NIDPME
+414 NIDPIE

-447 RGEMIRYAAQ
+447 RGEMIRYAADN
-457 RWGEDKIAQVITF
+457 WGEDKVAQVITF
-470 GTVKTKQALKD
+470 GTVKTKQAIKD
-481 SARVQYGQEGYK
+481 SARVQFGQPGYQI
-493 MADRI
+493 ADRI
-498 TKELPPAIMA
+498 TKALPPAIMA

-524 GEAGEVRHLI
+524 GEAGEVRTLI
-534 ETDPDVRKIYDTARG
+534 ETDPDVKKIYDTARG

-571 LEHIP
+571 LDCIP
-576 MWKRANDGA
+576 MWKRAQDGA
-585 LITGWPYPACEAI
+585 LITGWPYPACEEI

-608 RNLTVIGDCLE
+608 RNLTVIGDCID
-619 NIKINRNEELDLEAL
+619 NIKSNRGFDLDLEAL
-634 QTDDPN
+634 TTDDEEA
-640 VYKLLSSGDTLG
+640 YKLLARGDTLG
-652 VFQLDSGGMQELLKR
+652 VFQLDSGGMRELLKR
-667 MQPTGFND
+667 MEPTGFDD
-675 IVASLAL
+675 IVAALAL

-687 MGVNAH
+687 MGMGAH
-693 WDYADRKNG
+693 WAYADRKNG
-702 RKPIEPIHPEL
+702 REEITPIHPEL
-713 EEPLKEILEET
+713 EEPLQEILADT

-731 EQIMEIS
+731 EQIMRIS
-738 RKLANYTA
+738 QKVANYTA
-746 GEADGFRKAMG
+746 GQADGFRKAMG
-757 KKKPEVLAKEYKKFS
+757 KKKPEVLAKEFITF
-772 EGMFS
+772 EAGMKS
-777 NGYSK
+777 NGFSD
-782 AAVDA
+782 AAIKA
-787 LWGTIEPF
+787 LWDTIEPF

-811 SYWTAYLKANY
+811 SFWTAYLKANY

-840 SAIYLSNC
+840 SAIYLSDC
-848 RHLDISVLSPDV
+848 RHLGIHVLSPDV
-860 NESHLNFMPVGED
+860 NESALTFQSVGED

-886 DVVAAIIK
+886 DVVASIVK
-894 AREEKG
+894 TREEKG
-900 AFTDFSDYL
+900 PFTDFSDYL
-909 DKIDITACNKRVTE
+909 EKIDTLPCSKRVTE

-933 MDHPRK
+933 MGHTRK
-939 GLLLI
+939 GLMLI
-944 HEDAVDAVTSTKKA
+944 HEDAIDSVITTKKA

-965 LFAGLGADAE
+965 LFASLSGEDAASSS
-975 EVNNVFAVQI
+975 VFAVSV
-985 PDAQWDKKHQLAL
+985 PEDNWERKHELAL

-1006 VSGHPLDGYEEALEA
+1006 VSGHPLDGFDEALAA
-1021 QTDTPLTTILS
+1021 QTDTPLTTILG
-1032 GELRNGAEVTI
+1032 GELRHGQEVTI

-1052 RYSKKDGSPWAI
+1052 RFSKKDGSPWAI
-1064 VTMEDHHGAQVD
+1064 VTLEDHNGASVE
-1076 LLVFNKI
+1076 LLVFNKV
-1083 YAIVGPQ
+1083 YALVGSM
-1090 IVEDNIILAKAHV
+1090 IAEDNIVLAKAHV
-1103 SIRDDRMSLF
+1103 SIREDRMSLF
-1113 CDDLK
+1113 CDDMK
-1118 VPELGP
+1118 MPDLGV
-1124 GNGAGLPL
+1124 AGGGVPL
-1132 RLTLRTDQCTMENIA
+1132 RLTMRTDQCSMSNIA
-1147 KLKQVLSNNK
+1147 KLKEVLVANP
-1157 GDSEVYLNVVHGEE
+1157 GDSDVYLNLVDGENS
-1171 KTVMILGEHLRVNRS
+1171 TIMVLGEHLRVDRS
-1186 GNLMGD
+1186 GSLMGD

>member
-1 MLGTRFGEVEPLDCL
+1 
-16 PMAKKSSF
+16 MAKKSSF

-34 MLDGMAKVDMLAEEV
+34 MLDGMAKVDLLAQEV
-49 VRQGMPAVGMTDHGN
+49 KRLGMPAVGMTDHGN

-69 AFYRAMKAAGVKPI
+69 AFYHSITKAGIKPI
-83 IGIEAYM
+83 IGIEAYL
-90 APGSRL
+90 APGSRFDM
-96 HKERVRWGE
+96 KRQRWGE
-105 PHQKSDDVSAS
+105 EHQKSDDVSAS

-124 LAENVEGLHNL
+124 IAETAEGLHNL

-187 QALEAAAMWQDI
+187 KALEAAAMWQDI
-199 YGKEN
+199 YGRDN

-209 MDHGLEIENRV
+209 MDHGLDIENRV

-226 IGRKLDLPPL
+226 IGRKLNLPPL

-244 LESQAPAHEAML
+244 LESQAHAHEVML
-256 CVQTGKTLSDPDRF
+256 CVQTGKTMQDPDRF
-270 KFDGSGYYIKTAE
+270 KFDGTGYYVKSAE
-283 QMRETWDSL
+283 EMRELWDHM
-292 VPQACDN
+292 VPDACDN

-306 VQDYGE
+306 VQDYSSV
-312 IWEPHPHDRMPIA
+312 WEPHTHDRMPIA

-339 EVHEGLRM
+339 EVMAGLQE
-347 RFNGGAVP
+347 RFPGKEVP
-355 QNYLERAEFEIDV
+355 REYIERAEFEINV

-414 NIDPME
+414 NIDPIV

-447 RGEMIRYAAQ
+447 RGEMIKYATD

-470 GTVKTKQALKD
+470 GTVKTKQAIKD
-481 SARVQYGQEGYK
+481 AARALYGQPGYQI
-493 MADRI
+493 ADRI
-498 TKELPPAIMA
+498 TKVLPPPIMA
-508 KDIPLSGIMDP
+508 KDIPLAGIMDP

-524 GEAGEVRHLI
+524 TEAGEVRQLI
-534 ETDPDVRKIYDTARG
+534 EVDPDVKRIYETARG

-571 LEHIP
+571 LDCIP
-576 MWKRANDGA
+576 MWKRPADGA

-608 RNLTVIGDCLE
+608 RNLTVIGDALE
-619 NIKINRNEELDLEAL
+619 NIKLNRNEDIDLETL
-634 QTDDPN
+634 DTDNPA
-640 VYKLLSSGDTLG
+640 VYELLSRGDTLG

-687 MGVNAH
+687 MGVGAH
-693 WDYADRKNG
+693 LDYADRKNG
-702 RKPIEPIHPEL
+702 RKPITPIHPEL
-713 EEPLKEILEET
+713 ADALKDILDET

-757 KKKPEVLAKEYKKFS
+757 KKKPEVLAAEYEKFFAGCS
-772 EGMFS
+772 ANGFS
-777 NGYSK
+777 K
-782 AAVDA
+782 DAVDA
-787 LWGTIEPF
+787 LWGVIEPF
-795 ASYAFNKSH
+795 AAYAFNKSH

-822 TAEYMAALLTSVA
+822 AAEYMAALLTSVA

-840 SAIYLSNC
+840 MAIYLADC
-848 RHLDISVLSPDV
+848 RHQGISVLSPDV
-860 NESHLNFMPVGED
+860 NESRFNFMPVGTD
-873 IRFGLGAVRNVGE
+873 NIRFGLGAVRNVGE
-886 DVVAAIIK
+886 DVVASIVKERK
-894 AREEKG
+894 AKG
-900 AFTDFSDYL
+900 LYSDFSDYL
-909 DKIDITACNKRVTE
+909 DKIELTACNKRVTE

-933 MDHPRK
+933 MGHSRK
-939 GLLLI
+939 GLMMI
-944 HEDAVDAVTSTKKA
+944 FEDAVDAAIGPKKA
-958 ADKGQFD
+958 MDKGQFD
-965 LFAGLGADAE
+965 LFSAFGDAPE
-975 EVNNVFAVQI
+975 EVTNAFSIQV
-985 PDAQWDKKHQLAL
+985 PDDAWDKKHQLAL

-1006 VSGHPLDGYEEALEA
+1006 VSGHPLDGFEEALEA
-1021 QTDTPLTTILS
+1021 QVNTPLSLIAS
-1032 GELRNGAEVTI
+1032 GEVSHGQEVEI
-1043 GGIISGVDR
+1043 GGIISSVDR
-1052 RYSKKDGSPWAI
+1052 RMSKKDGSPWAI
-1064 VTMEDHHGAQVD
+1064 VTIEDHHGVQVE

-1090 IVEDNIILAKAHV
+1090 IVEDNIVLVKAHV
-1103 SIRDDRMSLF
+1103 TIRDERIGVF

-1118 VPELGP
+1118 IPELGP

-1132 RLTLRTDQCTMENIA
+1132 RLTMRTEQCTMDNIA
-1147 KLKQVLSNNK
+1147 RLKSVLVANA
-1157 GDSEVYLNVVHGEE
+1157 GDSDVYLNLVDGDESH
-1171 KTVMILGEHLRVNRS
+1171 VMILGDHLRVKRTAS
-1186 GNLMGD
+1186 LMGD
-1192 LKATMGPGI
+1192 LKATLGPGI